1 MTNHLNRLYEL
12 LWGTPML
19 VLILGVGVWLTIC
32 TRCVQLR
39 LFPQAVRRFLRTAP
53 SDDGG
58 VSPFRALC
66 TALAATV
73 GTGNLVG
80 VAGAICLGGPGAVFW
95 MLVFAF
101 FGMAVKYAEAALAV
115 RFRERINGEI
125 VGGTMYMIRARL
137 SKRWIPLA
145 YLYSICGILASFGV
159 GNLTQVN
166 AIVTGIQSIV
176 PKPYFSTLA
185 LGLMLTILV
194 GLAFL
199 KGADS
204 IGNIAEKL
212 IPYAAS
218 VYVFL
223 CVLFLIL
230 KASDLP
236 KALDGIVQGAFSPKA
251 VTGGMIGSAMKA
263 VQTGCSRGVFTHE
276 AGMGTASIA
285 HASASVKHPAEQG
298 MMGLLEVFL
307 DTFVICTLTALVILC
322 SGVPISYGVDA
333 GASLTTAAFSA
344 VYGRFGKILVSIF
357 LACFAYATILGWSFY
372 GLRCTQFVFGSKAV
386 PAFFLLQTGAV
397 VFGAVLKTPQIW
409 RLAEILNGLMALP
422 NLFTLLILST
432 ELRNLTN
439 SYQSGVSIHNRR

>member
-1 MTNHLNRLYEL
+1 MTTILDRLYSL

-19 VLILGVGVWLTIC
+19 VLMIGVGIWLTLR

-39 LFPQAVRRFLRTAP
+39 LFPQAVRRVSKHTP
-53 SDDGG
+53 GSDGG

-101 FGMAVKYAEAALAV
+101 FGMAVKFAEAALAV
-115 RFRERINGEI
+115 RFRETEQGQI
-125 VGGTMYMIRARL
+125 VGGTMYMIRSRF
-137 SKRWIPLA
+137 SKRWLPLA
-145 YLYSICGILASFGV
+145 YLYSLCGILASFGV

-166 AIVTGIQSIV
+166 AIVTGLQNVSDKV
-176 PKPYFSTLA
+176 SFSPAA
-185 LGLMLTILV
+185 LGLGLTLLV

-204 IGNIAEKL
+204 IGRIAERL
-212 IPYAAS
+212 IPYAAGA
-218 VYVFL
+218 YVIL
-223 CVLFLIL
+223 CLLFLVVRSSL
-230 KASDLP
+230 LP
-236 KALDGIVQGAFSPKA
+236 KALCDIFRGAFAPRA
-251 VTGGMIGSAMKA
+251 VTGGIIGSALRA

-285 HASASVKHPAEQG
+285 HASATVEHPAEQG

-322 SGVPISYGVDA
+322 SGIPIPYGIDA
-333 GASLTTAAFSA
+333 GANLTTDAFSA
-344 VYGRFGKILVSIF
+344 VYGRFGKTIVSVF

-372 GLRCTQFVFGSKAV
+372 GLRCSQFIFGPKAA
-386 PAFFLLQTGAV
+386 PFFFLLQTGAV
-397 VFGAVLKTPQIW
+397 SLGAVLKTPQVW

-422 NLFTLLILST
+422 NLLTLILLSS
-432 ELRNLTN
+432 ELKTITD
-439 SYQSGVSIHNRR
+439 SYQ

>member
-1 MTNHLNRLYEL
+1 MANILDRLYSL

-19 VLILGVGVWLTIC
+19 VLMIGVGIWLTLR

-39 LFPQAVRRFLRTAP
+39 LFPQAVRRVSKHTP
-53 SDDGG
+53 GSDGG

-101 FGMAVKYAEAALAV
+101 FGMAVKFAEAALAV
-115 RFRERINGEI
+115 RFRETEQGQI
-125 VGGTMYMIRARL
+125 VGGTMYMIRSRF
-137 SKRWIPLA
+137 SKRWLPLA
-145 YLYSICGILASFGV
+145 YLYSLCGILASFGV

-166 AIVTGIQSIV
+166 AIVTGLQNVSDKV
-176 PKPYFSTLA
+176 SFSPAA
-185 LGLMLTILV
+185 LGLGLTLLV

-204 IGNIAEKL
+204 IGRIAERL
-212 IPYAAS
+212 VPYAAGA
-218 VYVFL
+218 YVIL
-223 CVLFLIL
+223 CLLFLVVRSSL
-230 KASDLP
+230 LP
-236 KALDGIVQGAFSPKA
+236 KALCDIFLGAFAPRA
-251 VTGGMIGSAMKA
+251 VTGGMIGSALRA

-285 HASASVKHPAEQG
+285 HASATVEHPAEQG

-322 SGVPISYGVDA
+322 SGIPIPYGIDA
-333 GASLTTAAFSA
+333 GANLTTDAFSA
-344 VYGRFGKILVSIF
+344 VYGRFGKTIVSVFLV
-357 LACFAYATILGWSFY
+357 CFAYATILGWSFY
-372 GLRCTQFVFGSKAV
+372 GLRCSQFIFGPKAA
-386 PAFFLLQTGAV
+386 PFFFLLQTGAV
-397 VFGAVLKTPQIW
+397 SLGAVLKTPQVW

-422 NLFTLLILST
+422 NLLTLILLSS
-432 ELRNLTN
+432 ELKTITD
-439 SYQSGVSIHNRR
+439 SYQ

>member
-1 MTNHLNRLYEL
+1 MTNILDRLYEL

-19 VLILGVGVWLTIC
+19 VLMIGVGIWLTVC
-32 TRCVQLR
+32 TRCVQVR
-39 LFPQAVRRFLRTAP
+39 LFPQAIRRFLSRSPAG
-53 SDDGG
+53 DGR

-73 GTGNLVG
+73 GTGNIIG

-101 FGMAVKYAEAALAV
+101 FGMAVKYAEATLAV
-115 RFRERINGEI
+115 RFREREQGEE
-125 VGGTMYMIRARL
+125 VGGTMYMIRSRL
-137 SKRWIPLA
+137 PKPFLPMA

-166 AIVTGIQSIV
+166 AIVTGMREMS
-176 PKPYFSTLA
+176 PKLSPVA
-185 LGLMLTILV
+185 LGMVLTVFV

-204 IGNIAEKL
+204 IGQIAEKL
-212 IPYAAS
+212 IPFAAGI
-218 VYVFL
+218 YIFL

-230 KASDLP
+230 KAHLLP
-236 KALDGIVQGAFSPKA
+236 GAVWAIVKGAFAPKA
-251 VTGGMIGSAMKA
+251 VTGGIIGSAMKA
-263 VQTGCSRGVFTHE
+263 LQTGCSRGVFTHE

-285 HASASVKHPAEQG
+285 HAGADTNHPAEQG

-322 SGVPISYGVDA
+322 SGIPIPYGVDS
-333 GASLTTAAFSA
+333 GGNLTAAAFSS
-344 VYGRFGKILVSIF
+344 VYGWLGKIIVCVF

-372 GLRCTQFVFGSKAV
+372 GLRCAQFLFGKKAIPVF
-386 PAFFLLQTGAV
+386 FIMQTGAV
-397 VFGAVLKTPQIW
+397 IFGAVLNTPQVW
-409 RLAEILNGLMALP
+409 RLAEILNGLMAIP
-422 NLFTLLILST
+422 NLLTLIILSP
-432 ELRNLTN
+432 ELRGLTN
-439 SYQSGVSIHNRR
+439 SYHPGISIYTWR